1 MQILGLL
8 GMPPRATHPITA
20 SPGPGGGSQ
29 GLELA
34 GSSRPSLPLPWGS
47 GLKLVLDTVVWGP
60 WAGPGGHLLVPGGA
74 GSERHRQSGVTLQVL
89 SVQAPSGHALA
100 HG

>member
-20 SPGPGGGSQ
+20 SPGTGGGSQ

-60 WAGPGGHLLVPGGA
+60 AGRSQPRHGGHVVW
-74 GSERHRQSGVTLQVL
+74 SW
-89 SVQAPSGHALA
+89 QAPPDLPLPCPGAVGSGWSWTWWS
-100 HG
+100 